1 MNTIL
6 KDIMAKVDSILAG
19 KELKDKPRAFLLLR
33 LCQLFLLVSRDIAE
47 QYWNKLAP
55 LKNKITKELQED
67 YENISLIIEST
78 SKYHAKGFAAKIITD
93 IESAKKL
100 VESDIEKAKLLLHD
114 CEMRLKKRRLPFG
127 KTQAW
132 IALVETWA
140 YIDRKYA
147 LDLIRKIPSNVQ
159 KSFITRLN
167 NTKPLQDDEWN
178 IVVEKINI
186 KKIIP
191 IIIEILD
198 KNQILHLPKEL
209 LLGVGAEIRNS
220 ITRVI
225 TTPQKR
231 SELDNAFIR
240 FVKLVKLQIST
251 GKANLIPLLLKEM
264 YDFLATTRSL
274 DLIWIE
280 RFMLIA
286 NVLQLGVSL
295 KVLTNET
302 MEQLINRTPS
312 YLTNFVKSFY
322 AALITSS
329 SNVENDFKVL
339 MEKVEQDTEAEIC
352 FLVTLVKQ
360 GLGKEAMSLAEKS
373 YRAKELL
380 PHLRRAWLC
389 THPES
394 SSKAISVKDMAGDSI
409 GEFLA
414 QGTIHKRITYLR
426 EVTNGGRTSL
436 PGAMWAG
443 VGTDVEPGGLRGFWK
458 KLSTPMKTLDEIAT
472 EYVTRNPL
480 YSSYKVATKKEN
492 QFNEYLRIA
501 CYKEYSYKSIDNVLL
516 ETIVAW
522 CQEDV
527 KEVRSL
533 LSAMWNAIKPDEN
546 ILKVEFLRNSILERC
561 RNIFASDPE
570 MLFQDFL
577 TWFKKKLVDKYL
589 TWQVGKTQ
597 FTLRYPKAALLQFCY
612 SSAIA
617 VDAISPRHRD
627 EILLSGLSKFEGEPQ
642 IVDAVAQ
649 LYNKDK
655 EILDIIPPIQIEPK
669 LIEAWQIGIIKN
681 AIPHILK
688 TIVEQKSK
696 LN

>member
-33 LCQLFLLVSRDIAE
+33 LCQLFLLVSRDKAE

-55 LKNKITKELQED
+55 LKKEIIKELQENH
-67 YENISLIIEST
+67 ENISLIMDST
-78 SKYHAKGFAAKIITD
+78 SKYRAKGFAAKVITD

-100 VESDIEKAKLLLHD
+100 VALDIEKAKLILHN
-114 CEMRLKKRRLPFG
+114 CEMRLKKRHLPFG

-132 IALVETWA
+132 VALVETWA
-140 YIDRKYA
+140 GIDRKYA
-147 LDLIRKIPSNVQ
+147 LNLIGKIPSNVQ

-167 NTKPLQDDEWN
+167 NTKPLQADEWN

-186 KKIIP
+186 KNIIP

-209 LLGVGAEIRNS
+209 ILRVGAEIRNS
-220 ITRVI
+220 MKLI
-225 TTPQKR
+225 TTPQER
-231 SELDNAFIR
+231 SVLDNAFIR
-240 FVKLVKLQIST
+240 FVKLVKLQIGT
-251 GKANLIPLLLKEM
+251 DKANLIPLLLEEM
-264 YDFLATTRSL
+264 YDFLVTTRSL
-274 DLIWIE
+274 DLIWPT
-280 RFMLIA
+280 RFTLIA
-286 NVLQLGVSL
+286 DVLQLGVSL
-295 KVLTNET
+295 KALTNET
-302 MEQLINRTPS
+302 IEQLIKRTPS
-312 YLTNFVKSFY
+312 YLANFVKSFY

-339 MEKVEQDTEAEIC
+339 MEKAEQDTEAETF
-352 FLVTLVKQ
+352 FLVTLVKR
-360 GLGKEAMSLAEKS
+360 GLGKEAINLADKS

-380 PHLRRAWLC
+380 PRLRRAWLC

-394 SSKAISVKDMAGDSI
+394 SSKAISVKDMAGDPI

-414 QGTIHKRITYLR
+414 HGTMHKRITYLR

-443 VGTDVEPGGLRGFWK
+443 VGTDVEPEGLRGFWK
-458 KLSTPMKTLDEIAT
+458 KITTPMKTLDEMAT

-492 QFNEYLRIA
+492 QFTEYLRIM
-501 CYKEYSYKSIDNVLL
+501 CYGEYSYKSIDNVLL
-516 ETIVAW
+516 ETIVALGL
-522 CQEDV
+522 ENP
-527 KEVRSL
+527 KEVRLL

-589 TWQVGKTQ
+589 TWQVGNTQ
-597 FTLRYPKAALLQFCY
+597 FTLRYPKETPLQFCLL
-612 SSAIA
+612 SAIA
-617 VDAISPRHRD
+617 VDKISPRLRD
-627 EILLSGLSKFEGEPQ
+627 EILLSGLSKFIGEPK
-642 IVDAVAQ
+642 IVEAVAQ

-655 EILDIIPPIQIEPK
+655 EILDIVPPIKISPK

-688 TIVEQKSK
+688 TMFEQKSK
-696 LN
+696 RN